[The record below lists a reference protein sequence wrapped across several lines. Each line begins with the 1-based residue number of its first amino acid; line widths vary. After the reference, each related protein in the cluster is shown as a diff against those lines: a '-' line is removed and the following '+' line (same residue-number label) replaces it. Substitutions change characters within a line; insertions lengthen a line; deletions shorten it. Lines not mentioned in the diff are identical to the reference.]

1 MTSVRKRAMKGEG
14 KTGGLHKRVLR
25 IRTDEDLPDHK
36 RSVSLD
42 DLDRA
47 ILEAHQQDVFC
58 SYRELAEKRGVTEA
72 TIYNRVRR
80 LKASGV
86 MDLVLVMNPYKIGY
100 NAFTIIGIKL
110 RSEVSPDEAV
120 SALLAIPGISSV
132 VMVTGRFDLFAWYVC
147 RDLEEY
153 RHFVTDE
160 LRKVPGVD
168 TFESFVG
175 LDLYEAKFQLGV
187 IG

>member
-1 MTSVRKRAMKGEG
+1 MGKRGRRP
-14 KTGGLHKRVLR
+14 KRVLR
-25 IRTDEDLPDHK
+25 IRVDEDLPDYK
-36 RSVSLD
+36 RAVSLD

-47 ILEAHQQDVFC
+47 ILEAHQEDPFC

-72 TIYNRVRR
+72 TVRNRIRR

-86 MDLVLVMNPYKIGY
+86 MDLVLVINPYKIGY

-110 RSEVSPDEAV
+110 ASEASPDEAA
-120 SALLAIPGISSV
+120 SALLATPGVSSV

-153 RHFVTDE
+153 RRFVTKE
-160 LRKVPGVD
+160 LREVPGIEA
-168 TFESFVG
+168 FETFVG
-175 LDLYEAKFQLGV
+175 LDLYQAKFQLGV

>member
-1 MTSVRKRAMKGEG
+1 VGKRRRARE
-14 KTGGLHKRVLR
+14 RVLR
-25 IRTDEDLPDHK
+25 IRTDENLPDYK
-36 RSVSLD
+36 RAASLD

-47 ILEAHQQDVFC
+47 ILEAHQEDVFF
-58 SYRELAEKRGVTEA
+58 SYRELAEKQGVTEA
-72 TIYNRVRR
+72 TVRNRVRR

-86 MDLVLVMNPYKIGY
+86 MDLVLVINPYKIGY

-110 RSEVSPDEAV
+110 RSEASPDEAV
-120 SALLAIPGISSV
+120 SALLAMPGVSSV

-153 RHFVTDE
+153 RHFVTEE
-160 LRKVPGVD
+160 LRGVPGVD
-168 TFESFVG
+168 AFESFVG

>member
-1 MTSVRKRAMKGEG
+1 MGKRGRSG
-14 KTGGLHKRVLR
+14 KRVLR
-25 IRTDEDLPDHK
+25 IRADEDLPDHK
-36 RSVSLD
+36 RAASLD

-47 ILEAHQQDVFC
+47 ILEAHQEDAFC

-72 TIYNRVRR
+72 TVRNRIRR

-86 MDLVLVMNPYKIGY
+86 MDLVLVINPYKIGY
-100 NAFTIIGIKL
+100 NAFAIIGIKL
-110 RSEVSPDEAV
+110 RSEASPDEAV
-120 SALLAIPGISSV
+120 SALLAIPGVSSV
-132 VMVTGRFDLFAWYVC
+132 VMVTGRFDLLAWYVC

-153 RHFVTDE
+153 RHFVTEE
-160 LRKVPGVD
+160 LRGVPGADV
-168 TFESFVG
+168 FESFVG

>member
-1 MTSVRKRAMKGEG
+1 VGKRGRTRKQ
-14 KTGGLHKRVLR
+14 VLR
-25 IRTDEDLPDHK
+25 IRTDENLPDYK
-36 RSVSLD
+36 KAASLD

-47 ILEAHQQDVFC
+47 ILEAHQEDVFF

-72 TIYNRVRR
+72 TVRNRVRR

-110 RSEVSPDEAV
+110 SSEASPDEAV
-120 SALLAIPGISSV
+120 SALLAIPGVSSV

-153 RHFVTDE
+153 RHFATEE
-160 LRKVPGVD
+160 LREVPGVD
-168 TFESFVG
+168 AFESFVG
-175 LDLYEAKFQLGV
+175 LDLYEPKFQLGV
-187 IG
+187 IR

>member
-1 MTSVRKRAMKGEG
+1 MGKRGLTSAGKKRRKRKQ
-14 KTGGLHKRVLR
+14 VLR
-25 IRTDEDLPDHK
+25 ISPDGNLPEYK
-36 RSVSLD
+36 RAASLD

-47 ILEAHQQDVFC
+47 ILEAHQEDVFC
-58 SYRELAEKRGVTEA
+58 SYREVAEERGVTEA

-110 RSEVSPDEAV
+110 RSEVRPEEAV
-120 SALLAIPGISSV
+120 SALLAIPGVSSA
-132 VMVTGRFDLFAWYVC
+132 VMVTGRFDLFVWYLC

-153 RHFVTDE
+153 RLFATE
-160 LRKVPGVD
+160 KLRDVPGVD
-168 TFESFVG
+168 AFESFVG
-175 LDLYEAKFQLGV
+175 LDLYEPKFQLGV

>member
-1 MTSVRKRAMKGEG
+1 MGKGG
-14 KTGGLHKRVLR
+14 RRGKRVLR
-25 IRTDEDLPDHK
+25 IRTDENLPDYK
-36 RSVSLD
+36 RAVSLD

-47 ILEAHQQDVFC
+47 ILEAHQEDAFC

-72 TIYNRVRR
+72 TVRNRIRR

-86 MDLVLVMNPYKIGY
+86 MDLVLVINPYKIGY
-100 NAFTIIGIKL
+100 NAVVIIGIKL
-110 RSEVSPDEAV
+110 RSEASPDEAV
-120 SALLAIPGISSV
+120 SALLAIPGVSSV

-153 RHFVTDE
+153 KHFVTEE
-160 LRKVPGVD
+160 LREVPGVGA
-168 TFESFVG
+168 FESFVG

>member
-1 MTSVRKRAMKGEG
+1 VGKRGRRG
-14 KTGGLHKRVLR
+14 KRVLR
-25 IRTDEDLPDHK
+25 IRTDEDLPDYK
-36 RSVSLD
+36 RAASLD

-47 ILEAHQQDVFC
+47 ILEAHQEDVFF

-72 TIYNRVRR
+72 TVRNRIRR

-86 MDLVLVMNPYKIGY
+86 MDLVLVINPYKIGY

-110 RSEVSPDEAV
+110 ESEASPDEAG
-120 SALLAIPGISSV
+120 SALLAIPGVSSV

-153 RHFVTDE
+153 RRFVTKE
-160 LRKVPGVD
+160 LREIPGIGA
-168 TFESFVG
+168 FESFVG

>member
-1 MTSVRKRAMKGEG
+1 MGKRGRRG
-14 KTGGLHKRVLR
+14 NQVLR
-25 IRTDEDLPDHK
+25 IRADEDLPDHK
-36 RSVSLD
+36 RAASLD

-47 ILEAHQQDVFC
+47 ILEAHQEDVFF

-72 TIYNRVRR
+72 TVRNRVRR

-100 NAFTIIGIKL
+100 PTFTIIGIKL
-110 RSEVSPDEAV
+110 GNGASPDDVV
-120 SALLAIPGISSV
+120 STLLAMPGISSV
-132 VMVTGRFDLFAWYVC
+132 VMVTGRFDLLAWYVC

-153 RHFVTDE
+153 RLFVTEE
-160 LRKVPGVD
+160 LRDVPGVD
-168 TFESFVG
+168 AIESFVG
-175 LDLYEAKFQLGV
+175 LDLYEPKFQLGV

>member
-1 MTSVRKRAMKGEG
+1 MGKRGRRG
-14 KTGGLHKRVLR
+14 KRVLR
-25 IRTDEDLPDHK
+25 IRTDENLPDYK
-36 RSVSLD
+36 RAVSLD

-47 ILEAHQQDVFC
+47 ILEAHQEDAFC

-72 TIYNRVRR
+72 TVRNRIRR

-86 MDLVLVMNPYKIGY
+86 MDLVLVINPYKIGY
-100 NAFTIIGIKL
+100 NAVVIIGIKL
-110 RSEVSPDEAV
+110 RSEASPDEAV
-120 SALLAIPGISSV
+120 SALLAIPGVSSV

-153 RHFVTDE
+153 RHFVTEE
-160 LRKVPGVD
+160 LREVPGVGA
-168 TFESFVG
+168 FESFVE

>member
-1 MTSVRKRAMKGEG
+1 MGKRGRRG
-14 KTGGLHKRVLR
+14 KRVLR
-25 IRTDEDLPDHK
+25 IRTDEDLPDYK
-36 RSVSLD
+36 RAVSLD

-47 ILEAHQQDVFC
+47 ILEAHQEDAFC

-72 TIYNRVRR
+72 TVRNRIRR

-86 MDLVLVMNPYKIGY
+86 MDLVLVINPYKIGY
-100 NAFTIIGIKL
+100 NAVVIIGIKL
-110 RSEVSPDEAV
+110 RSEASPDEAV
-120 SALLAIPGISSV
+120 SALLAIPGVSSV

-153 RHFVTDE
+153 KHFVTEE
-160 LRKVPGVD
+160 LREVPGVD
-168 TFESFVG
+168 AFESFVG

>member
-1 MTSVRKRAMKGEG
+1 LGKRGR
-14 KTGGLHKRVLR
+14 TRKRVLR
-25 IRTDEDLPDHK
+25 IRTDENLPDYK
-36 RSVSLD
+36 RAASLD

-47 ILEAHQQDVFC
+47 ILEAHQEDVFF

-72 TIYNRVRR
+72 TVRNRVRR

-110 RSEVSPDEAV
+110 RSEASPDEAV
-120 SALLAIPGISSV
+120 SALLAVPGVSSV

-153 RHFVTDE
+153 RHFVTEE
-160 LRKVPGVD
+160 LREVPGVD
-168 TFESFVG
+168 AFESFVG

>member
-1 MTSVRKRAMKGEG
+1 MATRGRRR
-14 KTGGLHKRVLR
+14 KRVLR
-25 IRTDEDLPDHK
+25 IRTDESLPEYK
-36 RSVSLD
+36 RAASLD

-47 ILEAHQQDVFC
+47 ILEAHQEDAFC

-72 TIYNRVRR
+72 TIRNRIKR

-86 MDLVLVMNPYKIGY
+86 MDLVLVINPYKIGY
-100 NAFTIIGIKL
+100 DAITIIGIKL
-110 RSEVSPDEAV
+110 RSEASPDKTV
-120 SALLAIPGISSV
+120 SALLAIPGVSSV

-147 RDLEEY
+147 RDLDEY
-153 RHFVTDE
+153 RRFATEE
-160 LRKVPGVD
+160 LREVPGVD
-168 TFESFVG
+168 AFETFVG

>member
-1 MTSVRKRAMKGEG
+1 MGNRANRGNQ
-14 KTGGLHKRVLR
+14 VLR
-25 IRTDEDLPDHK
+25 IRADEDLPDYK
-36 RSVSLD
+36 RAASLD

-47 ILEAHQQDVFC
+47 ILEAHQQDAFC
-58 SYRELAEKRGVTEA
+58 SYRKLAEKRGVTEA
-72 TIYNRVRR
+72 TVRNRIKR

-100 NAFTIIGIKL
+100 NTFTIIGIKL
-110 RSEVSPDEAV
+110 RNGSFPDEVV
-120 SALLAIPGISSV
+120 SALQAMPGISSV

-153 RHFVTDE
+153 RHFVAEE
-160 LRKVPGVD
+160 LREVPGVE
-168 TFESFVG
+168 FHESFVG

>member
-1 MTSVRKRAMKGEG
+1 MGKRGRKGE
-14 KTGGLHKRVLR
+14 RVLR
-25 IRTDEDLPDHK
+25 IRTDENLPDYK
-36 RSVSLD
+36 RAASLD

-47 ILEAHQQDVFC
+47 ILEAHQEDVFF
-58 SYRELAEKRGVTEA
+58 SYRKLAEKQGVTEA
-72 TIYNRVRR
+72 TVRNRVRR

-110 RSEVSPDEAV
+110 RSEASPDEAV
-120 SALLAIPGISSV
+120 SALLAIPGVSSV

-153 RHFVTDE
+153 KHFVTEE
-160 LRKVPGVD
+160 LREVPGVD
-168 TFESFVG
+168 AFESFVG